1 MDALEKLSDA
11 GALPPLPGAAR
22 LRGLRIGLLGGSFNP
37 AHEGHLHISLEALKR
52 LDLDRVWWL
61 VSPQNPLKSR
71 VGMAPLEERLT
82 HARRLARHPRIL
94 VTGLERR
101 LGTVYTADTLARLR
115 EVAPGVRFVWLMG
128 ADSLLDLPR
137 WHRWHDIPAGVP
149 LVIFDRERYARRCL
163 AGAFGSRYRHDR
175 VSVGARKSI
184 ATSTTPAWTFIAL
197 RRHPQSATA
206 VRARPTLLSAGSH
219 AASSMKE

>member
-1 MDALEKLSDA
+1 MDALERLSRP

-71 VGMAPLEERLT
+71 KGMVPLGERLLR
-82 HARRLARHPRIL
+82 ARRLARHPRIL
-94 VTGLERR
+94 VTALERR
-101 LGTVYTADTLARLR
+101 LGTVYTADTLARLQAR
-115 EVAPGVRFVWLMG
+115 APGVRFVWLMG
-128 ADSLLDLPR
+128 ADSLLTLPR
-137 WHRWHDIPAGVP
+137 WHHWHDVPASVP
-149 LVIFDRERYARRCL
+149 LVIFDRERYAHRSL
-163 AGAFGSRYRHDR
+163 AGVFTSRYRHDR
-175 VSVGARKSI
+175 VPVGARKSI

-206 VRARPTLLSAGSH
+206 IRARP
-219 AASSMKE
+219 ASSSGANDGAAPMKE